1 MATFKVN
8 FVCYHEKQT
17 PTETLVCPIS
27 MKNSKALYKIDI
39 KSPLQAMKWWPGT
52 DASLIPRPRGRRPH
66 GPGMRLGPT
75 LATHCVDNCAALV
88 GLDLCQSLL

>member
-39 KSPLQAMKWWPGT
+39 KSPLQAVKW
-52 DASLIPRPRGRRPH
+52 
-66 GPGMRLGPT
+66 
-75 LATHCVDNCAALV
+75 
-88 GLDLCQSLL
+88 